1 MELSLDNQYLIF
13 VIIEESMTNYYNKLF
28 INKIFSN
35 YIWKL
40 KQLKT

>member
-13 VIIEESMTNYYNKLF
+13 VIVEDTMTRYYNKLF

-40 KQLKT
+40 KQMKT